1 MLHVMTVKDQHVKI
15 LLKLFTM
22 EFSFYTSMTNEQQQT
37 LHPLVPPPSPL
48 TMTNKVNL
56 TGDTVNILRNYCH
69 INSSIV
75 FRKGKVIRTIRNA
88 ENILAKYTSD
98 ESFPTDFAIYD
109 LPQFLSG
116 LALFDNPELD
126 FSSENYVRINSG
138 RQSVKYY
145 YSDPEITLKSAPEKN
160 VKFPGGDITFELN
173 AEDLKKLYKAAA
185 VYHLPDLNITTT
197 GGKIELVLHDNDN
210 DTSNTF
216 KIGVQGTYTNQDL
229 DLDIKMENVR
239 VMERD
244 YNVKVSSQLISE
256 WTSSDDKLTYY
267 IALEPK

>member
-1 MLHVMTVKDQHVKI
+1 
-15 LLKLFTM
+15 
-22 EFSFYTSMTNEQQQT
+22 
-37 LHPLVPPPSPL
+37 
-48 TMTNKVNL
+48 MTNKVNL

-75 FRKGKVIRTIRNA
+75 FRKGNVIRTISNA

-145 YSDPEITLKSAPEKN
+145 YSDPEITLKSAPERN
-160 VKFPGGDITFELN
+160 VKFPGGDITFELKF
-173 AEDLKKLYKAAA
+173 EDLKKINRAAA
-185 VYHLPDLNITTT
+185 VYHLPDLNVTTT
-197 GGKIELVLHDNDN
+197 NGKIELILHDKDN

-216 KIGVQGTYTNQDL
+216 RIDVEGTFEDDL
-229 DLDIKMENVR
+229 DLDIKMENLR

-256 WTSSDDKLTYY
+256 WTSTDNKLTYY